1 MAEKRNRATGW
12 QHAKL
17 SGHENES
24 TIERMLQ
31 NDADYRR
38 AFLKKLGKSTATIKH
53 IQVGGL
59 CEKDVDCVFQ
69 GEKTKSKTDMKI
81 ILDDNTVYN
90 VSIKKSLGG
99 QVYLISDSRFIQGY
113 EKQYNCVIP
122 AEVKRAIQLFWG
134 SAADTQQIIDRFGTQ
149 KKYEN
154 HKHRLVAD
162 SLKAYDKSLYNQ
174 LLCWF
179 TNNVTNLVDF
189 CFSKGLAKN
198 PEDWANIIWY
208 KNELGENT
216 VDQIFSIEEIETSL
230 AKNSTQNTEY
240 GTRGGG
246 TTIQLPFGFVQWHSP
261 SKAIP
266 GCLQF
271 HHSYEKIAKAQKNS
285 L

>member
-1 MAEKRNRATGW
+1 MEEKRNRATGW
-12 QHAKL
+12 KHAKL

-24 TIERMLQ
+24 TIEKMIE
-31 NDADYRR
+31 NDQEYQH
-38 AFLKKLGKSTATIKH
+38 AFLEKLGKPTATIKH

-59 CEKDVDCVFQ
+59 YEKDVECVFP
-69 GEKTKSKTDMKI
+69 GEKTKSKTDMQI
-81 ILDDNTVYN
+81 ILDDNTIYN

-99 QVYLISDSRFIQGY
+99 QVYLISDSRFMQGY
-113 EKQYNCVIP
+113 EKQYNCIIP
-122 AEVKRAIQLFWG
+122 SKVKRAIQLFWG
-134 SAADTQQIIDRFGTQ
+134 SADDTQQIINDFGTQ

-162 SLKAYDKSLYNQ
+162 SIKVYDKSLYDE
-174 LLCWF
+174 LLAWF

-198 PEDWANIIWY
+198 PKDWANIIWY

-216 VDQIFSIEEIETSL
+216 VDRIFSIEEMSGFL
-230 AKNSTQNTEY
+230 AKNASQNTEY

-261 SKAIP
+261 TKVIP
-266 GCLQF
+266 GCMQF
-271 HHSYEKIAKAQKNS
+271 HHSYEKIEQAQKE
-285 L
+285 